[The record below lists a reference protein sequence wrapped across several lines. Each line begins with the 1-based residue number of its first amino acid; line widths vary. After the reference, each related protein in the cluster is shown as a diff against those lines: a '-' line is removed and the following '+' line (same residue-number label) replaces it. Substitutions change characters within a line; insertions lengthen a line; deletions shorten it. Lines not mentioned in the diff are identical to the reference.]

1 MFDGTAPDYVLK
13 TPQEILTDAG
23 YDLTR
28 ELDKLEEA
36 IILAKIKKLIERAT
50 EFILAVQK
58 LFDRTLLHVSQ
69 DSMVQ
74 VQSFVEDYPKV
85 TKSRNPNLLWQLLH
99 KSHIPKNSA
108 VTDEEK
114 RAAAKRLED
123 LRQVAEDGRTVPL
136 KLYNET

>member
-1 MFDGTAPDYVLK
+1 
-13 TPQEILTDAG
+13 
-23 YDLTR
+23 
-28 ELDKLEEA
+28 
-36 IILAKIKKLIERAT
+36 
-50 EFILAVQK
+50 
-58 LFDRTLLHVSQ
+58 
-69 DSMVQ
+69 MVQ

-99 KSHIPKNSA
+99 KSHIAKNSA
-108 VTDEEK
+108 LTDEEK